1 MTQAYVTQKGHHVS
15 SVLIYVSKMIE
26 ISKKRHLIEEACKKF
41 PGQAPINTY
50 QHVTHAKILKPK
62 KIIPQNMLRY
72 SDRVQDFHRLVY
84 FCTTTKK

>member
-1 MTQAYVTQKGHHVS
+1 
-15 SVLIYVSKMIE
+15 MIE

-62 KIIPQNMLRY
+62 KIIPQNMLQSSLDYPRY
-72 SDRVQDFHRLVY
+72 LGVPDFGA
-84 FCTTTKK
+84 